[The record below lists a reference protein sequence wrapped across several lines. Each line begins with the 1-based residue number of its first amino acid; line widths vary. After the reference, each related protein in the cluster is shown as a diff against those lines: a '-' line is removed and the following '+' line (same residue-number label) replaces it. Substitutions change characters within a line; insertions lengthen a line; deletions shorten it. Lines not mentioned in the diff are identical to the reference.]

1 MGFLD
6 KMKTSVLGVSAQ
18 QRYASNIRKINAQ
31 IQSNE
36 KEIERLTMQVGIQ
49 CVKLHLEELGTE
61 YENLFAVIRQYQSEN
76 RAAEEEIRRLRE
88 QQEEEEFARQ
98 QALQEKEESDRIAR
112 QQAQEARE
120 AARQQAQAE
129 KEAARMKAQAEM
141 EVREAARQRVLEY
154 ARQNELK
161 RQREMQAQMNT
172 DFKICPGCGGRNDL
186 DSMFCVHCGNS
197 LSKEPEMMQPETQSR
212 MQYVDQEQPE
222 EKTENQAIPEQSFMN
237 QQQDT

>member
-6 KMKTSVLGVSAQ
+6 KMKSSVSGVSAQ

-49 CVKLHLEELGTE
+49 CVNLHLEEPGTE

-76 RAAEEEIRRLRE
+76 RAAEEKIQHLRE

-98 QALQEKEESDRIAR
+98 QALQEKEEADRLAR

-120 AARQQAQAE
+120 ATRQQV
-129 KEAARMKAQAEM
+129 QAEM
-141 EVREAARQRVLEY
+141 EAREAAHQRELEF
-154 ARQNELK
+154 ARQQELK
-161 RQREMQAQMNT
+161 RQQEMQVQA
-172 DFKICPGCGGRNDL
+172 DAESKVCPGCGGRNDL
-186 DSMFCVHCGNS
+186 DSMFCVHCGNP
-197 LSKEPEMMQPETQSR
+197 LSKEPEMAQP
-212 MQYVDQEQPE
+212 DQ
-222 EKTENQAIPEQSFMN
+222 K
-237 QQQDT
+237 QDD

>member
-6 KMKTSVLGVSAQ
+6 KMKSSVSGVSAQ

-49 CVKLHLEELGTE
+49 CVNLHLEEPGTE

-76 RAAEEEIRRLRE
+76 RAAEEKIQHLRE

-98 QALQEKEESDRIAR
+98 QALQEKEEADRLAR

-120 AARQQAQAE
+120 ATRQQAQAE
-129 KEAARMKAQAEM
+129 MEA
-141 EVREAARQRVLEY
+141 REAAHQRELEF
-154 ARQNELK
+154 ARQQELK
-161 RQREMQAQMNT
+161 RQQEMQVQA
-172 DFKICPGCGGRNDL
+172 DAESKVCPGCGGRNDL
-186 DSMFCVHCGNS
+186 DSMFCVHCGNP
-197 LSKEPEMMQPETQSR
+197 LSKEPEMAQP
-212 MQYVDQEQPE
+212 DQ
-222 EKTENQAIPEQSFMN
+222 K
-237 QQQDT
+237 QDD

>member
-6 KMKTSVLGVSAQ
+6 KMKSSVSGVSAQ

-36 KEIERLTMQVGIQ
+36 KEIERLTIQVGTQ
-49 CVKLHLEELGTE
+49 CVKLHLEELDTE

-88 QQEEEEFARQ
+88 QQEEEAIARQ
-98 QALQEKEESDRIAR
+98 QALQEKEESDRI
-112 QQAQEARE
+112 
-120 AARQQAQAE
+120 ARQQAQAE

-141 EVREAARQRVLEY
+141 EVREMAC
-154 ARQNELK
+154 QNELK
-161 RQREMQAQMNT
+161 RQQEMQVQMNT
-172 DFKICPGCGGRNDL
+172 DFKVCPGCDGRNDL

-197 LSKEPEMMQPETQSR
+197 LSKEPEMMQPGQK
-212 MQYVDQEQPE
+212 QAE
-222 EKTENQAIPEQSFMN
+222 EKTGNQAIPEQSFMN
-237 QQQDT
+237 QQQDN

>member
-6 KMKTSVLGVSAQ
+6 KMKTSVSGVSAQ

-120 AARQQAQAE
+120 AARA
-129 KEAARMKAQAEM
+129 
-141 EVREAARQRVLEY
+141 Y
-154 ARQNELK
+154 LK
-161 RQREMQAQMNT
+161 VS
-172 DFKICPGCGGRNDL
+172 IHL
-186 DSMFCVHCGNS
+186 S
-197 LSKEPEMMQPETQSR
+197 LHFPL
-212 MQYVDQEQPE
+212 
-222 EKTENQAIPEQSFMN
+222 SF
-237 QQQDT
+237 

>member
-6 KMKTSVLGVSAQ
+6 KMKSSVSGVSAQ

-31 IQSNE
+31 IQSND

-76 RAAEEEIRRLRE
+76 RAAEEEIQRLRE

-98 QALQEKEESDRIAR
+98 KALQEKEEAERLAR

-120 AARQQAQAE
+120 AARQ
-129 KEAARMKAQAEM
+129 KE
-141 EVREAARQRVLEY
+141 LES
-154 ARQNELK
+154 AHQQELK
-161 RQREMQAQMNT
+161 RQQEMQTQT
-172 DFKICPGCGGRNDL
+172 DAAVKVCPGCGGRNEL
-186 DSMFCVHCGNS
+186 DSMFCVHCGNPFPMEA
-197 LSKEPEMMQPETQSR
+197 KMMQPGQK
-212 MQYVDQEQPE
+212 Q
-222 EKTENQAIPEQSFMN
+222 TEEQSPN
-237 QQQDT
+237 QDN

>member
-6 KMKTSVLGVSAQ
+6 KMKSSVSGVSAQ

-49 CVKLHLEELGTE
+49 CVNLHLEEPGTE

-76 RAAEEEIRRLRE
+76 RAAEEKIQHLRE

-98 QALQEKEESDRIAR
+98 QALQEKEEADRLAR

-120 AARQQAQAE
+120 ATRQQAQAE
-129 KEAARMKAQAEM
+129 KEAARMQVQAEM
-141 EVREAARQRVLEY
+141 EAREAAH
-154 ARQNELK
+154 
-161 RQREMQAQMNT
+161 QRELEMQVQA
-172 DFKICPGCGGRNDL
+172 DAESKVCPGCGGRNDL
-186 DSMFCVHCGNS
+186 DSMFCVHCGNP
-197 LSKEPEMMQPETQSR
+197 LSKEPEMAQP
-212 MQYVDQEQPE
+212 DQ
-222 EKTENQAIPEQSFMN
+222 K
-237 QQQDT
+237 QDD